1 MKKLSVNENLVIQ
14 ELFKN
19 PHLSL
24 DDLAELLNNAS
35 DRRTLNPN
43 KSVDLRSVSKF
54 KSVGY
59 KKIREGLEKLA
70 DDFRLDY
77 SLQSEEELEKKKEK
91 DMVDLL
97 KRNGIF
103 IGHDYRIDKKITLF
117 FSLKDQSII
126 PWQDH
131 ICNRNCETEC
141 FNILSLIRQEHGLK
155 ALKIESPFR
164 NHFEST
170 INEIV
175 QREMTPNE

>member
-24 DDLAELLNNAS
+24 DDLANSLNNAS
-35 DRRTLNPN
+35 ERRTLDPN

-59 KKIREGLEKLA
+59 KKIREGLLKLA

-77 SLQSEEELEKKKEK
+77 SLQSENEDEKKKEK
-91 DMVDLL
+91 AVVDLL
-97 KRNGIF
+97 LRNGIF
-103 IGHDYRIDKKITLF
+103 LGHDYRIDKKITFF
-117 FSLKDQSII
+117 FSIKDQSII

-131 ICNRNCETEC
+131 ICNRNCELEC
-141 FNILSLIRQEHGLK
+141 SKILSLIRHEHGLK
-155 ALKIESPFR
+155 TLNVESPFR
-164 NHFEST
+164 EFFEKT

-175 QREMTPNE
+175 LREMN